1 MTALRKSAPDQADIV
16 DRIVDA
22 INQLTVEDLDQLDAW
37 QPLADLSSRTQFEA
51 IDGDPAS
58 VVIDAAGD
66 FEAIASIYVTLV
78 YGSSKDEESM
88 SDEYLV
94 TIGGKIAPEGVEVT
108 TATVDTSP
116 FYE

>member
-1 MTALRKSAPDQADIV
+1 MTALRKSAPHESGTV
-16 DRIVDA
+16 DRIIDA
-22 INQLTVEDLDQLDAW
+22 INQLTVEDLDPLGAW

-51 IDGDPAS
+51 VDGDPAS
-58 VVIDAAGD
+58 VVIDAAGN

-78 YGSSKDEESM
+78 YGSSNDEESM
-88 SDEYLV
+88 SDEYLA
-94 TIGGKIAPEGVEVT
+94 TIEGKIAPEGVEIT